1 MITVL
6 AVAVLAIA
14 GVASGEIISRL
25 GSTGTASAGAS
36 AQAGRS
42 GQATGALPTAS
53 QSVLANGSPAASP
66 PAASSPVGTPTSPAT
81 AQPAPVQ
88 QLAVAA
94 ARAFGPDG
102 VADGDNPQH
111 ASYAITPNAPLPW
124 RTDWYATAKFGNL
137 KHGTGLLLDM
147 GHSVTVTSV
156 TIQLGSIR
164 GADLQV
170 LAGDTPVLSDLPAEA
185 SATNAG
191 GQWTLH
197 LKAPT
202 SARYIVIWFTL
213 LPPNGTGT
221 YQASIYGVTVAG
233 RP

>member
-1 MITVL
+1 VL

-14 GVASGEIISRL
+14 GVASGQIISRL
-25 GSTGTASAGAS
+25 GSTGTATAGAS

-53 QSVLANGSPAASP
+53 QSVLANGQPAGSPSAA
-66 PAASSPVGTPTSPAT
+66 TPTSPAT
-81 AQPAPVQ
+81 PQPAPVQ

-94 ARAFGPDG
+94 AEAFGPGG
-102 VADGDNPQH
+102 VADGDNPER
-111 ASYAITPNAPLPW
+111 ASYAITPNAPRPW
-124 RTDWYATAKFGNL
+124 RTDWYTTAKFGNL

-147 GHSVTVTSV
+147 GYSVTVTSV
-156 TIQLGSIR
+156 TVRLGSIR

-170 LAGDTPVLSDLPAEA
+170 LAGDTPALSDLPAVA
-185 SATNAG
+185 SATDAG
-191 GQWTLH
+191 GQLTLH
-197 LKAPT
+197 LTAPT
-202 SARYIVIWFTL
+202 PARYMVIWFTL
-213 LPPNGTGT
+213 LPPNGMGT